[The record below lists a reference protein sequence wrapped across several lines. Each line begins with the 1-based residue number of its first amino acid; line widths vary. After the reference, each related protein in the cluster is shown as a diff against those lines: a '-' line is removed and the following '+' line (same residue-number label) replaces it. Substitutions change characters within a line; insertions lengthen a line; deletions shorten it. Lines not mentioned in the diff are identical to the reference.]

1 MLINKVNRM
10 IRQLSKFASEVTR
23 VAQEGAVMP
32 AVAIHRTELTSLI
45 VQSERKVYW
54 AARPLSMVF
63 KGPGMS

>member
-32 AVAIHRTELTSLI
+32 AVAIHRTELTTLI
-45 VQSERKVYW
+45 VQSERKAYW